1 MIIWKTEFTNFTF
14 FYFLKY
20 GEYAFQFSQVRKCSS
35 HTYIFAFVPPER
47 HVWFSCQSSGI
58 LSPSPDNIRKYA
70 HNERNIMDL
79 GCILLNPIFC
89 LVLDIQFPKTSKTD
103 HWIYR
108 LEIWIWKL
116 WYWKLGLS
124 LLSKIWTFQLDLPLK
139 SRFSPYPPFC
149 VFFV

>member
-1 MIIWKTEFTNFTF
+1 MCWAVRWNLEIGKYDFIFAMNSLIRAMHHCNRNLQNMMGISRIWKT
-14 FYFLKY
+14 
-20 GEYAFQFSQVRKCSS
+20 
-35 HTYIFAFVPPER
+35 

-58 LSPSPDNIRKYA
+58 LSPTPDIIRKYA

-116 WYWKLGLS
+116 WYWKLDLS
-124 LLSKIWTFQLDLPLK
+124 LLSLLICVLMNLFLD
-139 SRFSPYPPFC
+139 
-149 VFFV
+149 